1 VERDRPLA
9 EAKAIAQGQLDG
21 EIQALRAAQA
31 VVQAQQAQ
39 VELARINVGFT
50 KVRSLIDGIAGIANG
65 QSGNLVGP
73 TTVLTTVSQLDPV
86 KVYFA
91 LGEGEY
97 FKFAKPINQAAMNV
111 TGPPRERRL
120 IQLVLSEGTTYGK
133 PGKLYLVRPASGS
146 ANWHHTGRSNV
157 PQS

>member
-1 VERDRPLA
+1 MRRSKARQDVERDRPLA

-91 LGEGEY
+91 LGEG
-97 FKFAKPINQAAMNV
+97 
-111 TGPPRERRL
+111 
-120 IQLVLSEGTTYGK
+120 
-133 PGKLYLVRPASGS
+133 
-146 ANWHHTGRSNV
+146 
-157 PQS
+157 